1 MIFIERCD
9 SNLESLVIAIISLL
23 IILPIIYFLPIGFTK
38 KGKLLILF
46 CAFIV
51 FSIGIVLKTVLSVW
65 QTGLVLILLA
75 IGTSYLIGKRYGNQ
89 LFIHDENSAEFED
102 KVIKFEIEDDIEE
115 EIRSQASPEK
125 EKALPGDQKIVSPL
139 THEVDEELVDEIEP
153 IENQKNDDS
162 VMESIHVEN
171 EELQDEIH
179 KNEMDANQDFDELLK
194 EIELELN
201 HNNEV
206 QRTDEMIEASEETIE
221 VEPIDIDE
229 EDDDLLI
236 TAPSTLEEIQ
246 IDSLPVNIDEQHNEE
261 SSIEEIPLIEPSE
274 NNLEENEVDS
284 IEEDVIL
291 SIPVENENS
300 IQEEQ
305 MEASQNQIE
314 EAKELVKLEENEII
328 TLENE
333 QDDETKEDDPST
345 EIVEAVEVE
354 DDTQDNQDNQENQ
367 DNNQALRQQLF
378 ATMISQIK
386 LSRNKISNSHYE
398 KIILDHLHPQLSD
411 HDYYTFVSLLIE
423 HYIHTGQIEELS
435 SLLSQNRVRFEKYP
449 VILQE
454 INFIVDE
461 YCKI

>member
-9 SNLESLVIAIISLL
+9 SSLESLVIAIISLL

-51 FSIGIVLKTVLSVW
+51 FSIGIALKTVLSVW

-75 IGTSYLIGKRYGNQ
+75 VGASYLIGKRYGNQ

-125 EKALPGDQKIVSPL
+125 GKVLPSEQKIVSPL
-139 THEVDEELVDEIEP
+139 TQEVDDERVEEIEP
-153 IENQKNDDS
+153 IDNQKNDDF
-162 VMESIHVEN
+162 VMENIHVEN

-179 KNEMDANQDFDELLK
+179 NNEMDANHNFDELLK

-201 HNNEV
+201 NNEL

-221 VEPIDIDE
+221 IEPIDIDE

-236 TAPSTLEEIQ
+236 TTPSTLEEIQ

-274 NNLEENEVDS
+274 NKLEEIEVDS
-284 IEEDVIL
+284 TEEDVIQ

-314 EAKELVKLEENEII
+314 EAQELVKLEENEII

-354 DDTQDNQDNQENQ
+354 NDTQENQ

>member
-9 SNLESLVIAIISLL
+9 SSLESLVIAIISLL

-51 FSIGIVLKTVLSVW
+51 FSIGIALKTVLSVW

-75 IGTSYLIGKRYGNQ
+75 VGASYLIGKRYGNQ

-115 EIRSQASPEK
+115 EIRSQVSLEK
-125 EKALPGDQKIVSPL
+125 DKVLPREQKIVSPL
-139 THEVDEELVDEIEP
+139 TQAVDEERVEEIEP
-153 IENQKNDDS
+153 IDNQKNDDF
-162 VMESIHVEN
+162 VMENIQVEN

-179 KNEMDANQDFDELLK
+179 KNEMDANHNFDELLK

-201 HNNEV
+201 HNNEL

-274 NNLEENEVDS
+274 INLEEIEVDS

-314 EAKELVKLEENEII
+314 EAQELVKLEENEII

-354 DDTQDNQDNQENQ
+354 DDTQDNQENQ

-423 HYIHTGQIEELS
+423 HYIHTVQIEELS

>member
-9 SNLESLVIAIISLL
+9 SSLESLVIAIISLL

-51 FSIGIVLKTVLSVW
+51 FSIGIALKTVLSVW

-75 IGTSYLIGKRYGNQ
+75 IGASYLIGKRYGNQ
-89 LFIHDENSAEFED
+89 LFIYDENSAEFED

-125 EKALPGDQKIVSPL
+125 DKALPGEQKIVSPL
-139 THEVDEELVDEIEP
+139 TQAVDEELVEEIEP
-153 IENQKNDDS
+153 IDNQKNDDF
-162 VMESIHVEN
+162 VVENIHVEN
-171 EELQDEIH
+171 EAVQDEIH
-179 KNEMDANQDFDELLK
+179 KNEMNANLDFDELLK

-201 HNNEV
+201 HNYEV
-206 QRTDEMIEASEETIE
+206 QKTDEMIEASEETIE
-221 VEPIDIDE
+221 IEPIDIDE

-246 IDSLPVNIDEQHNEE
+246 IDSLPVNIDEQPNEE
-261 SSIEEIPLIEPSE
+261 SSIEEIPLIEPAE
-274 NNLEENEVDS
+274 NKLEEIEVDS

-291 SIPVENENS
+291 TIPVKNENS

-305 MEASQNQIE
+305 VEASQNQID
-314 EAKELVKLEENEII
+314 EAQELEENEII
-328 TLENE
+328 TVENE
-333 QDDETKEDDPST
+333 QDDEVKEDDPST
-345 EIVEAVEVE
+345 EIVEAAEVE
-354 DDTQDNQDNQENQ
+354 DDTQENQ

>member
-9 SNLESLVIAIISLL
+9 SSLESLVIAIISLL

-51 FSIGIVLKTVLSVW
+51 FSIGIALKTVLSVW

-75 IGTSYLIGKRYGNQ
+75 IGASYLIGKRYGNQ

-139 THEVDEELVDEIEP
+139 TQAVDEERVEEIEP
-153 IENQKNDDS
+153 IENQKNDDF
-162 VMESIHVEN
+162 VMENFHVEN
-171 EELQDEIH
+171 EDLQDEVH
-179 KNEMDANQDFDELLK
+179 KSEIDANHDFDELLK

-206 QRTDEMIEASEETIE
+206 QITDEKIEASEETIE
-221 VEPIDIDE
+221 IEPVDIDE

-274 NNLEENEVDS
+274 NKLEEIEVDS

-305 MEASQNQIE
+305 VEASQNQIE
-314 EAKELVKLEENEII
+314 EAQELEELEENEII

-333 QDDETKEDDPST
+333 QDDETKKDDPST

-354 DDTQDNQDNQENQ
+354 NDTQENQ

-454 INFIVDE
+454 INFILDE

>member
-1 MIFIERCD
+1 MQLLLGTLMIFIERCE
-9 SNLESLVIAIISLL
+9 SSLESLVIAIISLL

-51 FSIGIVLKTVLSVW
+51 FSIGIALKTVLSVW

-75 IGTSYLIGKRYGNQ
+75 IGASYLIGKRYGNQ
-89 LFIHDENSAEFED
+89 LFIHDENSAEFQD
-102 KVIKFEIEDDIEE
+102 KVIKFEIEDEIEE

-125 EKALPGDQKIVSPL
+125 DKVLPGEQKTVSPL
-139 THEVDEELVDEIEP
+139 TQAVDEELVEEIEP
-153 IENQKNDDS
+153 IENQKNDDY
-162 VMESIHVEN
+162 VMENIYVQN
-171 EELQDEIH
+171 EDEIN
-179 KNEMDANQDFDELLK
+179 KNDMDANHNFDELLK

-206 QRTDEMIEASEETIE
+206 QKTDEMIEASEETIE
-221 VEPIDIDE
+221 IEPIDIDE
-229 EDDDLLI
+229 EEDDLLI

-246 IDSLPVNIDEQHNEE
+246 IDSLPVHNDEQHKEE
-261 SSIEEIPLIEPSE
+261 SSIEEIPLFEPAESK
-274 NNLEENEVDS
+274 LEEIEVDS
-284 IEEDVIL
+284 TEEDVIL

-300 IQEEQ
+300 ILEEQ
-305 MEASQNQIE
+305 VEASQNQID
-314 EAKELVKLEENEII
+314 EAQELEETEII
-328 TLENE
+328 TVENE
-333 QDDETKEDDPST
+333 QYDETKEDDPST

-354 DDTQDNQDNQENQ
+354 DDTKENQ

-423 HYIHTGQIEELS
+423 HYIHTRQIEELS

>member
-9 SNLESLVIAIISLL
+9 SSLESLVIAIISLL

-51 FSIGIVLKTVLSVW
+51 FSIGIALKTVMSVW
-65 QTGLVLILLA
+65 QTGLVLILLT
-75 IGTSYLIGKRYGNQ
+75 IGASYLIGKKYGNQ

-115 EIRSQASPEK
+115 EIRSKASPEK

-139 THEVDEELVDEIEP
+139 TQAVDEELVEEIEP
-153 IENQKNDDS
+153 IDNQKNDDF
-162 VMESIHVEN
+162 VMENIHVEN
-171 EELQDEIH
+171 EDLQDEVH
-179 KNEMDANQDFDELLK
+179 KSEIDANHDFDELLK

-206 QRTDEMIEASEETIE
+206 QITDEMIETSEETIE
-221 VEPIDIDE
+221 IEPIDIDE

-236 TAPSTLEEIQ
+236 TTPSTLEEIQ

-261 SSIEEIPLIEPSE
+261 SSIEEIPIIEPSE
-274 NNLEENEVDS
+274 NKLEEIEVDS

-305 MEASQNQIE
+305 VEASQNQIE
-314 EAKELVKLEENEII
+314 EAQELEELEENEII

-333 QDDETKEDDPST
+333 QGDETKKDDPST

-354 DDTQDNQDNQENQ
+354 NDTQENQ

>member
-51 FSIGIVLKTVLSVW
+51 FSIGIALKSILSVW

-75 IGTSYLIGKRYGNQ
+75 IGASYLIGKRYGSQ

-102 KVIKFEIEDDIEE
+102 KVIEFEIEDDIEE
-115 EIRSQASPEK
+115 EIRRQASPEK
-125 EKALPGDQKIVSPL
+125 DMVLPGEQKIVSPL
-139 THEVDEELVDEIEP
+139 TQAVDEELVEEIEP
-153 IENQKNDDS
+153 IENQKNDDF
-162 VMESIHVEN
+162 VVENIHVEN

-179 KNEMDANQDFDELLK
+179 KNEIDANHEFDELLK

-201 HNNEV
+201 NIEL
-206 QRTDEMIEASEETIE
+206 QRTDEMIEASEETTEIE
-221 VEPIDIDE
+221 PFDIDE

-236 TAPSTLEEIQ
+236 TTPSTLEEIQ
-246 IDSLPVNIDEQHNEE
+246 IDSLPVNIDEQPNEE
-261 SSIEEIPLIEPSE
+261 SSIEEVPLIEPAE
-274 NNLEENEVDS
+274 NKLGEIEVDS

-300 IQEEQ
+300 ILEEQ
-305 MEASQNQIE
+305 LETSQNQID
-314 EAKELVKLEENEII
+314 EAQELEENEII

-333 QDDETKEDDPST
+333 QDDETMEDDPST
-345 EIVEAVEVE
+345 EIVETVEVE
-354 DDTQDNQDNQENQ
+354 DDTQESQ

>member
-9 SNLESLVIAIISLL
+9 SSLESLVIAIISLL

-51 FSIGIVLKTVLSVW
+51 FSIGIALKTVLSVW

-75 IGTSYLIGKRYGNQ
+75 VGASYLIGKRYGNQ

-115 EIRSQASPEK
+115 EIRSQVSLEK
-125 EKALPGDQKIVSPL
+125 DKVLPSEQKIVSPL
-139 THEVDEELVDEIEP
+139 TQAVDEERVEEIEP
-153 IENQKNDDS
+153 IDNQKNDDF
-162 VMESIHVEN
+162 VMENIHVEN

-179 KNEMDANQDFDELLK
+179 KNEMDANHNFDELLK

-201 HNNEV
+201 NNNEL

-274 NNLEENEVDS
+274 IEVDS

-314 EAKELVKLEENEII
+314 EAQELVKLEENEII

-354 DDTQDNQDNQENQ
+354 DDIQDNQENQ

-411 HDYYTFVSLLIE
+411 HDYYTVVSLLIE

>member
-1 MIFIERCD
+1 MILIERCE
-9 SNLESLVIAIISLL
+9 SSLESLVIAIISLL

-51 FSIGIVLKTVLSVW
+51 FSIGIALKTVMGVW

-75 IGTSYLIGKRYGNQ
+75 IGASYLIGKRYGNQ

-102 KVIKFEIEDDIEE
+102 KIIKFEIEDDIEE

-125 EKALPGDQKIVSPL
+125 DKTLPGEQKVVSPL
-139 THEVDEELVDEIEP
+139 TQTVDEELVEIIEP
-153 IENQKNDDS
+153 IDDQENDDF
-162 VMESIHVEN
+162 VIENIHDEN
-171 EELQDEIH
+171 EELQNEVH
-179 KNEMDANQDFDELLK
+179 KNEMDASHDFDELLK

-201 HNNEV
+201 HTNEV
-206 QRTDEMIEASEETIE
+206 QKTDKIIEASEETIE
-221 VEPIDIDE
+221 IEPKDIDE
-229 EDDDLLI
+229 DDLLI
-236 TAPSTLEEIQ
+236 TTPSTLEEIQ
-246 IDSLPVNIDEQHNEE
+246 IDSLPVNHDEQHKEE
-261 SSIEEIPLIEPSE
+261 SSIEEIPLIEPTE
-274 NNLEENEVDS
+274 NKLEEIEVDS
-284 IEEDVIL
+284 TEEDVIQ

-300 IQEEQ
+300 IQEELL
-305 MEASQNQIE
+305 EAPQNQNE
-314 EAKELVKLEENEII
+314 ETQELEETEII
-328 TLENE
+328 VENE
-333 QDDETKEDDPST
+333 QDDETNEDDPST

-354 DDTQDNQDNQENQ
+354 EDTQENQ

-435 SLLSQNRVRFEKYP
+435 SLLSRDRVRFEKYP